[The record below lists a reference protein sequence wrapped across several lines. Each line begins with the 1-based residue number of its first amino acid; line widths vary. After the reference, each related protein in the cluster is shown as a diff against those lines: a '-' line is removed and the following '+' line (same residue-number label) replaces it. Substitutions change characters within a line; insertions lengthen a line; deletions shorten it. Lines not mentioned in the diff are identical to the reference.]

1 MDKQPNPPHERRQRL
16 NVVEGDI
23 SSVSRHPLR
32 HPSGSIPGIT
42 RFLTITLFI
51 ALFSTMMVPVSN
63 VAATP
68 LRAISPNL
76 GAAASYSVLG
86 GEAVTNTGPTTI
98 PGDVGVSPGTS
109 VTGFPPGMV
118 GPPGIIHAGDAN
130 AAAAQSANA
139 VAFGFLDQTCD
150 VTYLGVKDLVG
161 EMLVPGVYCADA
173 FRLSGTLTLTG
184 SGVWIF
190 KSAADLITSGTAN
203 VVGGDPCNVWWREVS
218 SATLGTN
225 TSLIGNIFASTSIT
239 LQDGVR
245 LNGRALAQ
253 TGSVTLINNTFSG
266 PLCAPTA
273 TTTPIATATTMPIA
287 TATTMPIA
295 TATTMPIATA
305 TTVPIATATTTPIA
319 TDIPL
324 ATETPAAT
332 TETPV
337 AATETPVAATETPVA
352 ATETPVAT
360 PLVPRLPDTGV
371 PRQYFPWS
379 AVLVALGIGAM
390 VLGLSI
396 RMRRQTR

>member
-1 MDKQPNPPHERRQRL
+1 
-16 NVVEGDI
+16 
-23 SSVSRHPLR
+23 
-32 HPSGSIPGIT
+32 
-42 RFLTITLFI
+42 
-51 ALFSTMMVPVSN
+51 MMVPVSN

-225 TSLIGNIFASTSIT
+225 TSLIGNILASTSIT

-245 LNGRALAQ
+245 LNGRDLAQ

-273 TTTPIATATTMPIA
+273 TTTPIATATT
-287 TATTMPIA
+287 
-295 TATTMPIATA
+295 
-305 TTVPIATATTTPIA
+305 TPIA

-324 ATETPAAT
+324 ATETPAAA

-352 ATETPVAT
+352 TDIPVAT

-390 VLGLSI
+390 VLGLII